1 MKPPRRWPRSTCRRR
16 RRTRTE
22 GAMETTADPLDKLHA
37 CHGRIEEQLQT
48 LETMARQR
56 SAGMPDS
63 AAEFAAKA
71 VLRYFDTAGAQHQR
85 DEDVDVFPL
94 LRARAAALGRIE
106 VAAAIDE
113 LEREHATVEAQWRR
127 LREALSAI
135 ATLQEGAG
143 IDVGEAERF
152 AWLYRRHMDREAQLV
167 LPFAREALRPEERA
181 ELGARMA
188 ARRGAK

>member
-1 MKPPRRWPRSTCRRR
+1 MKPDESL
-16 RRTRTE
+16 E
-22 GAMETTADPLDKLHA
+22 ALQA
-37 CHGRIEEQLQT
+37 CHCRIEEHLQT
-48 LETMARQR
+48 LENLARQAKLGAPDNAAR
-56 SAGMPDS
+56 SAAS
-63 AAEFAAKA
+63 T
-71 VLRYFDTAGAQHQR
+71 VLKYFETAGAQHQR

-127 LREALSAI
+127 LREALNAV
-135 ATLQEGAG
+135 ATLREGAG
-143 IDVGEAERF
+143 IDPGEAERF

-167 LPFAREALRPEERA
+167 LPFAREALAKEERA

-188 ARRGAK
+188 ARRAAK

>member
-22 GAMETTADPLDKLHA
+22 GTMEITADPLDNLHA
-37 CHGRIEEQLQT
+37 CHGRIEEHLQT
-48 LETMARQR
+48 LENLARELR
-56 SAGMPDS
+56 VGVPDRAAGSD
-63 AAEFAAKA
+63 AEA
-71 VLRYFDTAGAQHQR
+71 VLRYFETAGAQHQR

-127 LREALSAI
+127 LRDALNAV
-135 ATLQEGAG
+135 ATRREGAG
-143 IDVGEAERF
+143 IDAGEAERF